1 MSSYDCDLLVIGAGS
16 GGVRAARIASQLGA
30 KVIVV
35 EEQYM
40 GGTCV
45 NVGCV
50 PKKLFVYGAQFAEEF
65 SSAKGYGWHTESA
78 RFDWPTLKANKDQ
91 EIQRLNGIY
100 RNLLGNAGVEVLDGH
115 ARILGPHR
123 VEVTAEGSRRE
134 VTAQR
139 LLIAV
144 GGEPFIPDFSG
155 KEHVWSSNDV
165 FALDQL
171 PKSVAIVG
179 GGYIAVEF
187 AGIFNGLGVETHLI
201 YRGDEVL
208 RGFDDDV
215 RRFAHAEMVKKGV
228 HIHINDN
235 IESIEKKAEGEYTC
249 QLTSGNQLELGA
261 VMYATGRKPK
271 LQGLGLENTSITLTD
286 KGTLTVNES
295 FQTSEP
301 SIYAVGDVLGRVEL
315 TPVALAEGMALA
327 RHLYDQQPINVDYD
341 TIPTAVFSQPSIATV
356 GLTESQASDQYAD
369 VAVYESEFKAM
380 KHTLTDINERCYMK
394 LLVDVASDRVIGCHM
409 VGADAAEIMQGL
421 AVALKA
427 GATKAIFDDTI
438 GIHPSAAEEFVTMR
452 QRSR

>member
-1 MSSYDCDLLVIGAGS
+1 MKYDVDLLVIGAGS

-78 RFDWPTLKANKDQ
+78 HFDWPTLKANKDQ

-115 ARILGPHR
+115 ARILDPHR

-235 IESIEKKAEGEYTC
+235 VESIEKKAEGEYTC

-271 LQGLGLENTSITLTD
+271 LQGLGLENTSIAPTD

-356 GLTESQASDQYAD
+356 GLTESQARDQYAD

-394 LLVDVASDRVIGCHM
+394 LLVDIASDRVVGCHM

-427 GATKAIFDDTI
+427 GATKAIFDETI

-452 QRSR
+452 LPRL